1 MIHILLQ
8 TSAFHR
14 YGAPI
19 FGYIMPGII
28 FLISF
33 VVTYLLYRHFTKEI
47 EEVKKTEGELPNKK

>member
-1 MIHILLQ
+1 MMHFLLQ

-19 FGYIMPGII
+19 FGYIMPAVI
-28 FLISF
+28 FIISF

-47 EEVKKTEGELPNKK
+47 EEVKKSGQVPPGKE